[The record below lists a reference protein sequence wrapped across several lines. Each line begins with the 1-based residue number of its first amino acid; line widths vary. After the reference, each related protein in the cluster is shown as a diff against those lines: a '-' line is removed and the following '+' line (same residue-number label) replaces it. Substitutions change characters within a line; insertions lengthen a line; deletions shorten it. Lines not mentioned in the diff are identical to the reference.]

1 MGSKADMRRLPG
13 LVRSTLESGHS
24 KSIIT
29 RTNAKILSGETAY
42 PSRLTGAGDRGRPER
57 RRFFA
62 RSESHRPAS
71 PTVGFVIGGLVFS
84 IQFHTP
90 RGGIESTDGYPTA
103 APAMESGLPS
113 QNDQRAPWSLP
124 FRNLVMT
131 SI

>member
-1 MGSKADMRRLPG
+1 MRVSPRYAMGSKADMRRLPG

-71 PTVGFVIGGLVFS
+71 PTVGSVIGGLG

-90 RGGIESTDGYPTA
+90 RAAQSNQRTA
-103 APAMESGLPS
+103 IQL
-113 QNDQRAPWSLP
+113 L
-124 FRNLVMT
+124 
-131 SI
+131 